1 MNKGDYKLILTVT
14 MNPSVDIRYEM
25 DQLNIDTT
33 NRVPVAHK
41 TAGGKGMNVARVIA
55 LSGRKAA
62 ATGIIGGTL
71 GDFISQKT
79 KEDNITDQF
88 LKLSKESRNCI
99 AILHDGNQTEILEAG
114 PTFTKEEGEQ
124 YLTKFEELVQDV
136 KIITLSGSLPPGLSV
151 DFYKQLIEIAHKNDV
166 KTLLDT
172 SGDALK
178 AVLESDVHPDLV
190 KINLEEL
197 NAVSEEEVSVDFESM
212 KVALESNLFA
222 DIEAVIITEGSGGA
236 KAKWKND
243 FYDIT
248 IPTVEAV
255 NPVGSGDS
263 TLAGFAVGL
272 EEGKSIEETLTLGM
286 TFGVLNAMEGQTGFI
301 NMDHYDEIAKEVK
314 VEKM

>member
-55 LSGRKAA
+55 LSGRKAG

-71 GDFISQKT
+71 EDFISQKT
-79 KEDNITDQF
+79 KEDNIADQF

-124 YLTKFEELVQDV
+124 YLTKFEELIQDV
-136 KIITLSGSLPPGLSV
+136 NIITLSGSLPPGLSV

-197 NAVSEEEVSVDFESM
+197 NAV
-212 KVALESNLFA
+212 
-222 DIEAVIITEGSGGA
+222 
-236 KAKWKND
+236 
-243 FYDIT
+243 
-248 IPTVEAV
+248 
-255 NPVGSGDS
+255 
-263 TLAGFAVGL
+263 
-272 EEGKSIEETLTLGM
+272 
-286 TFGVLNAMEGQTGFI
+286 
-301 NMDHYDEIAKEVK
+301 
-314 VEKM
+314 